1 MFSLLLLSFYLPA
14 ALPVIL
20 RMFACMIAHIIARM
34 ARQVM
39 NAAATFSYNKAR
51 MQLTMVK
58 ITPMTDIIILKAGLI
73 ITAQRQAM

>member
-1 MFSLLLLSFYLPA
+1 
-14 ALPVIL
+14 
-20 RMFACMIAHIIARM
+20 MIAHIIARM